1 MTMASRDFFDEG
13 KSLCLGGQFDVAE
26 RMFREAIN
34 RRTDD
39 EDVDLEE
46 VQYWWA
52 RSLHRQK
59 RHDEAESIVL
69 QNFSSVSSPY
79 LLVDINWLHADIKF
93 EQNRFDEAE
102 KLYWSAVSLA
112 VEVDSRYFEEFD
124 DVAVFAVMLE
134 CFYLTSNHEKA
145 EQVLLH
151 LNFDDESIAELL
163 VEIAEPHT
171 SVNYSGRHIQIP
183 FDSCTQCLQ
192 FSIRLNPLART
203 FSLLGRHLQVGD
215 RPAEAV
221 AVYQQME
228 SLLPD
233 DFDEDSARSY
243 GWALQSLGSLVEA
256 EHWLRKSALEYF
268 PDDLYEVEP
277 LITFYGQYQRWSDAR
292 EIIESYISAAMFKS
306 GPGFEFNG
314 SWAWSLH
321 AACCEFMGDVERT
334 AISQLQVNVLREK
347 ELRDEITKGRQL
359 DLNHYGLGVYLKFS
373 GRLDEAETSFCIAEQ
388 MFVAITQEESE
399 QRRWFGHYRLG
410 LLHEARGDLE
420 KAEAQFRES
429 LLIKP
434 TNDFGSHALGLG
446 RVLFKRGIFE
456 ESEKL
461 LRVAF
466 DWISFGA
473 EERYWL
479 GRCLLARGRT
489 FEAEKLLAGV
499 AHDYPFSSEYAEA
512 LEECR
517 LALELAKTPAREI
530 DFRTFLDAG
539 EFWLKPARWLFL
551 HFLWPS
557 KRKRLLEKLSA
568 NGSEWADSSYVLF
581 TDFEVTDDDLDDTL
595 ARAVAV
601 SRQIHL
607 APEMPVNLRTEKLNV
622 LLDLEGQLLRAWV
635 GKDQVGL
642 VVTVDISTWAIY
654 YAAGNRDAMFATGVA
669 INWFLDCSIALA
681 SHPKFRRLAPSESS
695 GVNALSNDAN
705 NWTTQSQFESDIE
718 QILTGRLPAPP
729 KAHRVSGHIRRL
741 GEGSPSDAARE
752 NAPPYIRRHMSPDE
766 TWVRGHNRGGD
777 TTGMQ
782 LLTRLQSYSSLADFL
797 ATAQRARPSRLS

>member
-34 RRTDD
+34 RRTGD

-171 SVNYSGRHIQIP
+171 SVNYSGRHVQIP

-233 DFDEDSARSY
+233 EFDEDSARSF
-243 GWALQSLGSLVEA
+243 GWALQAVGSLEDA
-256 EHWLRKSALEYF
+256 EKWLRRSALEYY

-306 GPGFEFNG
+306 GPGFEFEG

-321 AACCEFMGDVERT
+321 AACCEFMGDFERT
-334 AISQLQVNVLREK
+334 AISKLQVNVLREK
-347 ELRDEITKGRQL
+347 NLREEIAKGRQL
-359 DLNHYGLGVYLKFS
+359 DVNHYGLGVYLKFV
-373 GRLDEAETSFCIAEQ
+373 GRMDEAETSFFIAEQ
-388 MFVAITQEESE
+388 MFVAKTQEESKQ
-399 QRRWFGHYRLG
+399 QRRFGHYRLG

-420 KAEAQFRES
+420 KAEAHFRET
-429 LLIKP
+429 IAINP
-434 TNDFGSHALGLG
+434 TDEFGTQALCLG
-446 RVLFKRGIFE
+446 RVLFKQGFIE

-466 DWISFGA
+466 GRSYPGA
-473 EERYWL
+473 TERYWL
-479 GRCLLARGRT
+479 GKCLLAQGRT
-489 FEAEKLLAGV
+489 VEAEKLLAEAV
-499 AHDYPFSSEYAEA
+499 HDVPFDSEYAAA

-517 LALELAKTPAREI
+517 LALELAKTPASEI
-530 DFRTFLDAG
+530 DFPTFLDAG
-539 EFWLKPARWLFL
+539 EFWLKPARWRFFR
-551 HFLWPS
+551 FLWPG
-557 KRKRLLEKLSA
+557 KRKRLLEKLFA
-568 NGSEWADSSYVLF
+568 DGSEWADSSYVLF

-601 SRQIHL
+601 SQQIHL
-607 APEMPVNLRTEKLNV
+607 APDMPVNLRTKKLNV

-635 GKDQVGL
+635 GKGKVGL
-642 VVTVDISTWAIY
+642 VVTVNISTWEIY
-654 YAAGNRDAMFATGVA
+654 YAPGNRDAMFAAGVA

-681 SHPKFRRLAPSESS
+681 SHPKFRRLTPSESS
-695 GVNALSNDAN
+695 GGNALSNEAN
-705 NWTTQSQFESDIE
+705 NWTTQSQFDSDIE
-718 QILTGRLPAPP
+718 QILNGRLPAPP
-729 KAHRVSGHIRRL
+729 KAHRVRGHIRRL
-741 GEGSPSDAARE
+741 GEGTPSDVARE
-752 NAPPYIRRHMSPDE
+752 NAPPYIRRHMSSDE

-777 TTGMQ
+777 TTGKH

-797 ATAQRARPSRLS
+797 ATAQRA

>member
-1 MTMASRDFFDEG
+1 
-13 KSLCLGGQFDVAE
+13 
-26 RMFREAIN
+26 
-34 RRTDD
+34 
-39 EDVDLEE
+39 
-46 VQYWWA
+46 
-52 RSLHRQK
+52 
-59 RHDEAESIVL
+59 
-69 QNFSSVSSPY
+69 
-79 LLVDINWLHADIKF
+79 
-93 EQNRFDEAE
+93 
-102 KLYWSAVSLA
+102 
-112 VEVDSRYFEEFD
+112 
-124 DVAVFAVMLE
+124 
-134 CFYLTSNHEKA
+134 
-145 EQVLLH
+145 
-151 LNFDDESIAELL
+151 
-163 VEIAEPHT
+163 
-171 SVNYSGRHIQIP
+171 
-183 FDSCTQCLQ
+183 
-192 FSIRLNPLART
+192 
-203 FSLLGRHLQVGD
+203 
-215 RPAEAV
+215 
-221 AVYQQME
+221 
-228 SLLPD
+228 
-233 DFDEDSARSY
+233 
-243 GWALQSLGSLVEA
+243 
-256 EHWLRKSALEYF
+256 
-268 PDDLYEVEP
+268 
-277 LITFYGQYQRWSDAR
+277 
-292 EIIESYISAAMFKS
+292 MFKS
-306 GPGFEFNG
+306 GLGFSFEAT
-314 SWAWSLH
+314 WAWSLH
-321 AACCEFMGDVERT
+321 ASCCEFMGDMERA
-334 AISQLQVNVLREK
+334 AISQLQVNVHREK
-347 ELRDEITKGRQL
+347 EFRDEIAIGHQL
-359 DLNHYGLGVYLKFS
+359 DLNHYGLGVYLKFA
-373 GRLDEAETSFCIAEQ
+373 GRMDEAETSFGIAEQ
-388 MFVAITQEESE
+388 MFVAKTQEESE
-399 QRRWFGHYRLG
+399 QQRWFGHYRLG

-479 GRCLLARGRT
+479 GKCLLARGRT

-517 LALELAKTPAREI
+517 LALELAKTPASEI
-530 DFRTFLDAG
+530 DFRAFLEAG

-551 HFLWPS
+551 RFLWPS
-557 KRKRLLEKLSA
+557 KRKRLLEKLFA

-635 GKDQVGL
+635 GKGQVGL

-654 YAAGNRDAMFATGVA
+654 YAAGNRDAMFAAGVA

-681 SHPKFRRLAPSESS
+681 SHPKFRRLAPSEFS

-777 TTGMQ
+777 TTGVQ
-782 LLTRLQSYSSLADFL
+782 FLTRLQSYSSLADFL